1 MPERSSKR
9 KKRGHD
15 FAVNAF
21 RVVQE
26 TTEEDEETQA
36 ESQEDVT
43 APRADG
49 KNPAA
54 VALGR
59 LGGKKGGK
67 ARAAKLT
74 PERRREIA
82 KNAAAARWHR

>member
-1 MPERSSKR
+1 MAKR
-9 KKRGHD
+9 KKKEHD
-15 FAVNAF
+15 FNLTAL

-26 TTEEDEETQA
+26 ATGETEPEEEKPLDT
-36 ESQEDVT
+36 E
-43 APRADG
+43 G

-67 ARAAKLT
+67 ARALKLT
-74 PERRREIA
+74 PEQRREIA
-82 KNAAAARWHR
+82 KKAAAARWNG